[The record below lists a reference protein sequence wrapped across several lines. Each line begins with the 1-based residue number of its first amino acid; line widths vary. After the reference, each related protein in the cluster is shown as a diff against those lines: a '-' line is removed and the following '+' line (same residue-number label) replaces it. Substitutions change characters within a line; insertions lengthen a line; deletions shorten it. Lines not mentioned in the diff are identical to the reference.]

1 MRISRVNPLEIS
13 VQEASAL
20 LKTQPA
26 PGLLMCA
33 KPMNSPSAKAECAEL
48 LPLSSFTQN
57 FAARLPDKAQKILLY
72 CHHGMR
78 SLRAAE
84 YLSSIGYTDVK
95 SITGGI
101 DKWSLEI
108 DPEVA
113 RY

>member
-1 MRISRVNPLEIS
+1 MNPLEIN

-20 LKTQPA
+20 LDSQTPLKLVDVREEDEFAICKVEGAT
-26 PGLLMCA
+26 
-33 KPMNSPSAKAECAEL
+33 L
-48 LPLSSFTQN
+48 LPLSTFQQD

-84 YLSSIGYTDVK
+84 FLSDHGYTDAK
-95 SITGGI
+95 SISGGI
-101 DKWSLEI
+101 DLWSLEI
-108 DPEVA
+108 DSSVP

>member
-1 MRISRVNPLEIS
+1 MNPLEIT

-20 LKTQPA
+20 LHSEPPPKLVDVREEDEFA
-26 PGLLMCA
+26 VCKIDG
-33 KPMNSPSAKAECAEL
+33 AEL
-48 LPLSSFTQN
+48 LPLSSFVQD
-57 FAARLPDKAQKILLY
+57 FAARLGDKSQVILLY

-84 YLSSIGYTDVK
+84 YLANLGYTGVK
-95 SITGGI
+95 SVSGGI

-108 DPEVA
+108 DQEVP